1 MYVALIDSG
10 LSSTSV
16 HQVHVNVGTCLKAA
30 YRKGHMSRDIA
41 ALANSPSAKKR
52 KPIMLERRGWKS
64 LVEESVKSQ
73 AGLIVEFT
81 LKTGMRID
89 VEVLTTTWDQI
100 DFETR
105 SVTVGAS
112 KTAAGK
118 GRVIP
123 LR

>member
-1 MYVALIDSG
+1 
-10 LSSTSV
+10 
-16 HQVHVNVGTCLKAA
+16 
-30 YRKGHMSRDIA
+30 
-41 ALANSPSAKKR
+41 
-52 KPIMLERRGWKS
+52 
-64 LVEESVKSQ
+64 VKSQ

-105 SVTVGAS
+105 SVTVGRARPQLV
-112 KTAAGK
+112 KV
-118 GRVIP
+118 VIP

>member
-1 MYVALIDSG
+1 
-10 LSSTSV
+10 
-16 HQVHVNVGTCLKAA
+16 
-30 YRKGHMSRDIA
+30 
-41 ALANSPSAKKR
+41 
-52 KPIMLERRGWKS
+52 MLERRGWKS
-64 LVEESVKSQ
+64 LAEESVKSQ

-105 SVTVGAS
+105 SVTVEAS

-118 GRVIP
+118 GRNTSPMTV
-123 LR
+123 